1 VERAPVKAVV
11 LEGRGA
17 LAYRDVPTPE
27 PGPGEVLLQVRASAV
42 CGSDIHR
49 FVRGHRAYP
58 MILGHEA
65 AGVITAAGP
74 GADPGLVGRHA
85 ALVPLV
91 PDHTCPECLAGRFS
105 ACGSYTFIGSRRAG
119 AFAEYV
125 ALPAENAFLVPD
137 ELPFEAAAL
146 IEPSTVARHMLDL
159 GSFIA
164 GQSAVVFGAG
174 SIGLMLVQWLRILD
188 ASLVVASDVVDAN
201 LDVARSLGAQVAL
214 NPTRDDVPAAVRRLL
229 PAGVDLALEAAGS
242 PAALAQTIEVTR
254 PRGSVVLGG
263 NQPADASLPMTFVES
278 LMRRELRLSGC
289 FMSYSAPWP
298 GHEWRDGLAAVL
310 DGGLDMAAMISH
322 RAPLGDAPAIFEAIG
337 EHRLAHRKIVFDPWA
352 GSADA

>member
-1 VERAPVKAVV
+1 MERAPVKAAV

-17 LAYRDVPTPE
+17 LAYRDVPTPD
-27 PGPGEVLLQVRASAV
+27 PGPGEVLLRVRASAV

-49 FVRGHRAYP
+49 FVRGHRTYP

-125 ALPAENAFLVPD
+125 ALPSENAFLVPD
-137 ELPFEAAAL
+137 ETPFEAAAL

-159 GSFIA
+159 GSFVA

-174 SIGLMLVQWLRILD
+174 SIGLMLVQWLRILG

-201 LDVARSLGAQVAL
+201 LDVARSLGAHVAL
-214 NPTRDDVPAAVRRLL
+214 NPTRDDVPAAVRQLL

-242 PAALAQTIEVTR
+242 PAALAQTIEVAR

-322 RAPLGDAPAIFEAIG
+322 RAPLGDAPAVFEAIG
-337 EHRLAHRKIVFDPWA
+337 ERRLAHRKIVFDPWP

>member
-1 VERAPVKAVV
+1 MKAAV
-11 LEGRGA
+11 LDGRGA

-27 PGPGEVLLQVRASAV
+27 PGPGEVLLKVHASAV

-49 FVRGHRAYP
+49 FVRGHRTYP

-74 GADPGLVGRHA
+74 GTDAGIVGRRA

-105 ACGSYTFIGSRRAG
+105 ACGSYSFIGSRRAG

-137 ELPFEAAAL
+137 GVSFEAAAL

-159 GSFIA
+159 GGFVA
-164 GQSAVVFGAG
+164 GQAAVVFGVG
-174 SIGLMLVQWLRILD
+174 SIGLMLVQWLRILGASLIVASDGSD
-188 ASLVVASDVVDAN
+188 ASLDA
-201 LDVARSLGAQVAL
+201 ARALGAHVVL
-214 NPTRDDVPAAVRRLL
+214 NPTRDDVPAEVRRLL

-263 NQPADASLPMTFVES
+263 NQPADASLPMTFVEN

-298 GHEWRDGLAAVL
+298 GHEWHDGLAAVL

-322 RAPLGDAPAIFEAIG
+322 RAPLGDAPAIFTAIA
-337 EHRLAHRKIVFDPWA
+337 EHRLAHRKIVFDPSA

>member
-1 VERAPVKAVV
+1 VKAVV

>member
-1 VERAPVKAVV
+1 MERAPVKAAV

-27 PGPGEVLLQVRASAV
+27 PGPGEVLLRVRASAV

-49 FVRGHRAYP
+49 FVRGHRTYP

-65 AGVITAAGP
+65 AGVITATGP

-159 GSFIA
+159 GSFVA

-174 SIGLMLVQWLRILD
+174 SIGLMLVQWLRILG

-201 LDVARSLGAQVAL
+201 LDVARSLGAHVAL

-242 PAALAQTIEVTR
+242 PAALAQTIEVAR
-254 PRGSVVLGG
+254 PRGSIVLGG

-337 EHRLAHRKIVFDPWA
+337 EHRLAHRKIVFDPSP

>member
-1 VERAPVKAVV
+1 MKAAV

-27 PGPGEVLLQVRASAV
+27 PGPGEVLLRVRASAV

-49 FVRGHRAYP
+49 FVRGHRTYP

-125 ALPAENAFLVPD
+125 AVPSENAFLVPD
-137 ELPFEAAAL
+137 EMPFEAAAL

-159 GSFIA
+159 GSFVA

-174 SIGLMLVQWLRILD
+174 SIGLMLVQWLRILG

-201 LDVARSLGAQVAL
+201 LDVARSLGAHVAL
-214 NPTRDDVPAAVRRLL
+214 NPTRDDVPAAVRQLL

-242 PAALAQTIEVTR
+242 PAALAQTIEVAR

-322 RAPLGDAPAIFEAIG
+322 RAPLGDAPDIFEAIG
-337 EHRLAHRKIVFDPWA
+337 ERRLAHRKIVFDPWP

>member
-1 VERAPVKAVV
+1 MKAAV

-17 LAYRDVPTPE
+17 LALRDVATPE
-27 PGPGEVLLQVRASAV
+27 PGPAEVLLRVRAAAV

-49 FVRGHRAYP
+49 FVRGHRLYP
-58 MILGHEA
+58 IILGHEA
-65 AGVITAAGP
+65 AGVITAVGP
-74 GADPGLVGRHA
+74 GAEAALIGRHA

-91 PDHTCPECLAGRFS
+91 PDRACPECLAGRFS
-105 ACGSYTFIGSRRAG
+105 ACASYSFIGSRRSG

-125 ALPAENAFLVPD
+125 ALPAANVLVVPD
-137 ELPFEAAAL
+137 GVTFEAAAL

-159 GSFIA
+159 GDFVP

-174 SIGLMLVQWLRILD
+174 SIGLMLVQWLRILG

-201 LDVARSLGAQVAL
+201 LDAARALGAQVTL
-214 NPTRDDVPAAVRRLL
+214 NPTRDDVPAEVRRLV

-242 PAALAQTIEVTR
+242 PAALSQTIEVTR
-254 PRGSVVLGG
+254 PRGRVVLGG
-263 NQPADASLPMTFVES
+263 NQPADASLPMTFVED

-298 GHEWRDGLAAVL
+298 GHEWLDGLAAVV
-310 DGGLDMAAMISH
+310 DGSLDMAAMISH
-322 RAPLGDAPAIFEAIG
+322 LIPLAEAPAIFEAIADHG
-337 EHRLAHRKIVFDPWA
+337 LVHRKIVFDPSLRA
-352 GSADA
+352 ADA